1 MNDTLITFH
10 GWAGSDV
17 RHRTVGDVSVATF
30 RVGSTPRLRKD
41 GEWVDG
47 ETTWYTVT
55 AWRTLANHVRD
66 SIRKG
71 DPIIVHGRLRTET
84 WQPEEGGATTT
95 LQVEASLVGHDLTR
109 GITHFI
115 KQQRPERSAVEPET
129 DDASGDAADDAPHTS
144 PAPVEEA
151 DEASME
157 AVA

>member
-17 RHRTVGDVSVATF
+17 RHRTVGDISVATF

-115 KQQRPERSAVEPET
+115 KQRTERSAPEPDE
-129 DDASGDAADDAPHTS
+129 AADDADA
-144 PAPVEEA
+144 APLDSARAA
-151 DEASME
+151 DETAME